1 MGRALDAVRTLDL
14 PRLFAYF
21 GLEAD
26 LQRVEASR
34 QAIASRFDLEVR
46 ELIRLCPALR
56 ERERFTLLRE
66 ALRLAYQVGTR
77 APERAGAAR

>member
-1 MGRALDAVRTLDL
+1 MGRALEAVRTLDL

-21 GLEAD
+21 GVEAD

-34 QAIASRFDLEVR
+34 LAIATRFDAEVR
-46 ELIRLCPALR
+46 ELVRLCPALR

-66 ALRLAYQVGTR
+66 ALRLAYEVGTR
-77 APERAGAAR
+77 AAEGAVAVR